1 MPSQKRN
8 EGRQEY
14 NYEEWQASNSRRMP
28 NLWHQD
34 VQNRKELIWKKG
46 RPFVLQFYKG
56 SSFRASS

>member
-14 NYEEWQASNSRRMP
+14 NYEEWQTSNARRMP

-56 SSFRASS
+56 SSFRCQ